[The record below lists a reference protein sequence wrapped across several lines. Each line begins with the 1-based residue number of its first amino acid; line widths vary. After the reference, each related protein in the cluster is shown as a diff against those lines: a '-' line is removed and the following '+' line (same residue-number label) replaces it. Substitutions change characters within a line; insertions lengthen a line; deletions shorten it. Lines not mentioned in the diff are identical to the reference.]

1 MHELAIQDLIRRVD
15 NILRPG
21 TISAIDL
28 ERGLV
33 RVRLSPT
40 LESAWLGTFE
50 KWAGDPRSWTPPK
63 LGEQVLVL
71 SPGGELKAGYALRG
85 INSTKF
91 PKPSKEG
98 GKHITAFDDGL
109 ELSYDAA
116 SNSLLISR
124 PEGLKIILKATSV
137 EFETDKFE
145 VFNKAR
151 VGLIKTISDALKLI
165 LGSKTSTMMGPQPLL
180 PASLEAPAKAQ
191 IIDSFGG

>member
-1 MHELAIQDLIRRVD
+1 MHDPAIQDLIRRVD

-40 LESAWLGTFE
+40 LETAWLGSFE

-63 LGEQVLVL
+63 TGEQVLVL
-71 SPGGELKAGYALRG
+71 SPGGELKAGYVLRG
-85 INSTKF
+85 INSREM
-91 PKPSKEG
+91 PKPSRKSG
-98 GKHITAFDDGL
+98 MHVTTFDDGL
-109 ELSYDAA
+109 ELSYDGA
-116 SNSLLISR
+116 SNSLLISK
-124 PEGLKIILKATSV
+124 PTGLKLILKATSV
-137 EFETDKFE
+137 EFETEKFE

-151 VGLIKTISDALKLI
+151 VGLIRTISDVLKLI
-165 LGSKTSTMMGPQPLL
+165 FGSKTSTMMGPQPLL